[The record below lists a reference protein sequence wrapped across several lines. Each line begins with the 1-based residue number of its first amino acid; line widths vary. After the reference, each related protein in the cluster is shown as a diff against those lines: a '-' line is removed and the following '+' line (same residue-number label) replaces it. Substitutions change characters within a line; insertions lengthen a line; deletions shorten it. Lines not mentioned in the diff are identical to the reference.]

1 MGVRA
6 RQRSR
11 MATQRY
17 FDGQQWTT
25 YAPSIVINNTVGAPA
40 PVIVTSGPTHA
51 LHLVLTLLKCGMWL
65 PV

>member
-1 MGVRA
+1 
-6 RQRSR
+6 